1 METSLRIHEGE
12 DIELVVGDKDVIKL
26 KGGLQVG
33 GFPED
38 RLVPAIITAEQ
49 TSSGGSI
56 VGMQ

>member
-1 METSLRIHEGE
+1 M
-12 DIELVVGDKDVIKL
+12 VGDKDDIKL
-26 KGGLQVG
+26 KGGTKIG

-49 TSSGGSI
+49 TSSGGSV